1 MKLRLGTRSSALA
14 RWQAQWVTD
23 RLLEVADVEVE
34 LVPISTRGDR
44 DQTSQIGA
52 VGAIG
57 VFTKELQR
65 ALLDDR
71 VDLVVHSLKD
81 LPTVPVEG
89 VSIAAVPPR
98 ETVADALVSREGRRL
113 RELPVGAKVGT
124 GSQRRRALLLSAR
137 SDLDV
142 QPIRGNVDTRLA
154 KLAAGEYDAIVLAE
168 AGLKRLGLEDRAT
181 EVLAPPLL
189 LPAVGQGALGI
200 EARSDDRAI
209 RELLARLDDPAAH
222 AAVTAERAM
231 LARLCAGCLAPVGGW
246 ARCEAA
252 GQLTLSAV
260 VLSADGATRLD
271 TEACGDVSESEALG
285 LRVAEDLLE
294 RGAGALIEAAHDSA
308 S

>member
-34 LVPISTRGDR
+34 LVPVSTRGDR

-124 GSQRRRALLLSAR
+124 GSQRAGPLLQRAVGPRRATDPRQRRHAAR
-137 SDLDV
+137 
-142 QPIRGNVDTRLA
+142 QAGGGGIRRDRA
-154 KLAAGEYDAIVLAE
+154 
-168 AGLKRLGLEDRAT
+168 RRSGLEKIGARGPGHRGAG
-181 EVLAPPLL
+181 APLL
-189 LPAVGQGALGI
+189 LPAVGQG
-200 EARSDDRAI
+200 R
-209 RELLARLDDPAAH
+209 
-222 AAVTAERAM
+222 
-231 LARLCAGCLAPVGGW
+231 
-246 ARCEAA
+246 
-252 GQLTLSAV
+252 
-260 VLSADGATRLD
+260 
-271 TEACGDVSESEALG
+271 
-285 LRVAEDLLE
+285 
-294 RGAGALIEAAHDSA
+294 
-308 S
+308 